1 MIARLSQVLDT
12 AVSQSGGWLTNRA
25 IRFFGHIVAM
35 VIILK
40 LTWLGGLTVEY
51 YMSYLAFIAGDASL
65 AQVLKTKTPVQEE
78 AK

>member
-1 MIARLSQVLDT
+1 
-12 AVSQSGGWLTNRA
+12 
-25 IRFFGHIVAM
+25 M

-40 LTWLGGLTVEY
+40 LTWLGGLTVEF

-65 AQVLKTKTPVQEE
+65 AQVLKTKTPIQEE